1 MIINQLISTLVTIII
16 GWLLISKVPQWLNLK
31 GVIATIIKVI
41 GVLVIIGGLLSW
53 V

>member
-1 MIINQLISTLVTIII
+1 MVSHLMSTAITILI
-16 GWLLISKVPQWLNLK
+16 GWLLISEVPKWLNLK
-31 GVIATIIKVI
+31 GTIATIIKVI